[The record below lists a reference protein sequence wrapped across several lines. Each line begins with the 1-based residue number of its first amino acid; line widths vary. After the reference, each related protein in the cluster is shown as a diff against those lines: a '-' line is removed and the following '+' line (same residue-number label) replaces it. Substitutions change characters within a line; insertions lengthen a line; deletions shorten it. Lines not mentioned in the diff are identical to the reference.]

1 MPFKAMGVI
10 ASPCRKCSMCVV
22 EIVTD
27 RDVRVVERSSF
38 VWTGPANFLLS
49 RPYRPY
55 MFAINYT
62 LNCYVRV
69 MANFI
74 TNASVEELTET
85 YGDVSDLGVPAFASN
100 NGYDN
105 FDTNNYL
112 NCSHACITAMVNGF
126 NVGLHWL
133 GKMKPVFK
141 CVCAFIAYLAVYIDF
156 LKRIVNRYQQTKA
169 LVAIFVV
176 YISIVSVCIGVNEN
190 CVFLAVYVVDIRRL
204 LNAESEIFEVLD
216 VVAVYFAYAGIYYDI
231 DPIAYSIL
239 YFVAMKTMYAI

>member
-112 NCSHACITAMVNGF
+112 MVNWF
-126 NVGLHWL
+126 NVHWL

-141 CVCAFIAYLAVYIDF
+141 CVCAFIAYLAVYIDV